1 MSLETKIGRA
11 VLDLGDLIKTNVI
24 SDIARARSEKTL
36 SLTDAQLQTLANLV
50 SSSVEMTIRSGEDG
64 ITRLVRG

>member
-24 SDIARARSEKTL
+24 GDIARAKSERTL
-36 SLTDAQLQTLANLV
+36 VLSDTDLNALANIV
-50 SSSVEMTIRSGEDG
+50 TASIEKTIRSGEDG

>member
-24 SDIARARSEKTL
+24 GDIARAKSEKTL
-36 SLTDAQLQTLANLV
+36 VLSDTDLNALANIV
-50 SSSVEMTIRSGEDG
+50 TASIEKTIRSGEDG

>member
-50 SSSVEMTIRSGEDG
+50 SSSVEMTIRRGEDG

>member
-1 MSLETKIGRA
+1 MSLETKVGRA

-36 SLTDAQLQTLANLV
+36 SLTDSELNMLANLV
-50 SSSVEMTIRSGEDG
+50 SSSIEKTVRSGEDG
-64 ITRLVRG
+64 ITRLVKG